1 MDEKLKA
8 LCVEHDLTT
17 VSVAL
22 YTEVKT
28 VPFTVYLHWGEHQC
42 VGGNGDT
49 VDAAL
54 ASALYQMGETR
65 APRAA

>member
-1 MDEKLKA
+1 MDAFLKA
-8 LCVEHDLTT
+8 LCIKHDLTT

-28 VPFTVYLHWGEHQC
+28 VPFTVYLHWGERQC
-42 VGGNGDT
+42 VGGNGNT
-49 VDAAL
+49 VDEAL
-54 ASALYQMGETR
+54 ACALYQMGETR